1 MTVLYPSKR
10 FKDSAEIED
19 IERKGEKM
27 AFRSFSLR
35 YGKSTVSFE
44 VPEDQISTVV
54 TGQDVKAIANL
65 EEAYLHALDH
75 PVDSAPLRY
84 MVKPGETV
92 AILVSDITRV
102 WQKNEQTL
110 PLLLNYLN
118 AAGIS
123 DENISIII
131 AVGGHRQNTEAEFME
146 ICSAEVCHRV
156 RVVNHKS
163 WEKDNMVPI
172 GRTSR
177 GTQVAINK
185 IAAAADRIIL
195 TGGVVYHY
203 MVGYGGG
210 RKSVIPGIC
219 ALETI
224 KQNHL
229 WVLGQE
235 VGAGTNPL
243 CASGSTTNNP
253 LHEDMMEI
261 AALARPD
268 FLINIVPNL
277 NGEIAGIF
285 AGNWASAWWKATR
298 MVDDIFGVPIEK
310 ETDIVIATA
319 GGYPKDIN
327 LYQSQKT
334 IDNAWHAM
342 KPNGVAIILAECP
355 DIREPKEFFDWFDHT
370 DRLEMEKALRANYA
384 LAGWLAF
391 HQFEYRD
398 KGLIILVTREENFRH
413 AEKAQLYPA
422 ASIEEAL
429 RVAHSHCRAAKPGI
443 NVLPQGANTLPLPRR
458 KNK

>member
-1 MTVLYPSKR
+1 
-10 FKDSAEIED
+10 
-19 IERKGEKM
+19 M
-27 AFRSFSLR
+27 AFRTFSLR
-35 YGKSTVSFE
+35 YGKGSISFE
-44 VPEDQISTVV
+44 LPEDHISTVV
-54 TGQDVKAIANL
+54 TGKDVPAVADL
-65 EEAYLHALDH
+65 GEAYRHALDH
-75 PVDSAPLRY
+75 PIDSAPLRY

-92 AILVSDITRV
+92 AIAVSDITRV
-102 WQKNEQTL
+102 WQKNDQTL

-118 AAGIS
+118 AAGIP
-123 DENISIII
+123 DENIRIII
-131 AVGGHRQNTEAEFME
+131 AVGGHRQNTEGEFME

-156 RVVNHKS
+156 RVVNHQS
-163 WEKDNMVPI
+163 WETENMVPI

-177 GTQVAINK
+177 GTHVAINK
-185 IAAAADRIIL
+185 IAAAAERIIL

-219 ALETI
+219 ALDTI

-229 WVLGQE
+229 WVLGQA
-235 VGAGTNPL
+235 VGSGTNPL
-243 CASGSTTNNP
+243 CASGATAGNP

-277 NGEIAGIF
+277 NGEMAGVF
-285 AGNWASAWWKATR
+285 AGNWASAWWQATR
-298 MVDDIFGVPIEK
+298 LVDEIFGVPIEK
-310 ETDIVIATA
+310 ESDIVIATA

-342 KPNGVAIILAECP
+342 KPNGAAIILAECP
-355 DIREPKEFFDWFDHT
+355 DIQEPKEFFDWFEHT
-370 DRLEMEKALRANYA
+370 GRLEMEKALRANYA

-398 KGLIILVTREENFRH
+398 KGLIILVTRKENFRH
-413 AEKAQLYPA
+413 AVKAQLHPVA
-422 ASIEEAL
+422 TIEEAL
-429 RVAHSHCRAAKPGI
+429 RVAYAHCRAARPSI
-443 NVLPQGANTLPLPRR
+443 TVLPQGANTLPLLKRR
-458 KNK
+458 RIV

>member
-1 MTVLYPSKR
+1 
-10 FKDSAEIED
+10 
-19 IERKGEKM
+19 M
-27 AFRSFSLR
+27 ALHTFSLR
-35 YGKSTVSFE
+35 YGKGSISFE
-44 VPEDQISTVV
+44 LPKDQISSVV
-54 TGQDVKAIANL
+54 TGKDVKAIDNL
-65 EEAYLHALDH
+65 EEAYLYALDY
-75 PVDSAPLRY
+75 PIDSAPLRY

-92 AILVSDITRV
+92 AIVVSDITRA
-102 WQKNEQTL
+102 WQKNDQTL
-110 PLLLNYLN
+110 PLLLSYLN
-118 AAGIS
+118 AAGIP
-123 DENISIII
+123 DERIIVII

-163 WEKDNMVPI
+163 WETDNMVSI

-177 GTQVAINK
+177 GTRVAINK
-185 IAAAADRIIL
+185 IAAEADRIIL

-229 WVLGQE
+229 WVLGQK
-235 VGAGTNPL
+235 VGDGTNPL
-243 CASGSTTNNP
+243 CASGSTTDNP

-277 NGEIAGIF
+277 DGEIAGVF

-298 MVDDIFGVPIEK
+298 MVDDIFGVPIDK
-310 ETDIVIATA
+310 ETDIVIAST

-342 KPNGVAIILAECP
+342 KKNGVAIILAECP
-355 DIREPKEFFDWFDHT
+355 DIKEPKELFDWFDHT
-370 DRLEMEKALRANYA
+370 DRLEMEKALRANLS

-398 KGLIILVTREENFRH
+398 KGLIILVTREENFHH
-413 AEKAQLYPA
+413 AEKAQLHPV

-429 RVAHSHCRAAKPGI
+429 RVAYSHCRITNPSI
-443 NVLPQGANTLPLPRR
+443 TMLPQGANTLPLL
-458 KNK
+458 KGKK

>member
-1 MTVLYPSKR
+1 
-10 FKDSAEIED
+10 
-19 IERKGEKM
+19 M

-35 YGKSTVSFE
+35 YGRSNVSFE
-44 VPEDQISTVV
+44 LPEDQISTVI
-54 TGQDVKAIANL
+54 TGREVKAIDNL

-75 PVDSAPLRY
+75 PIDSAPLRY

-92 AILVSDITRV
+92 AIAVSDITRV
-102 WQKNEQTL
+102 WQKNDQTL

-118 AAGIS
+118 DAGIP
-123 DENISIII
+123 DENIRVII
-131 AVGGHRQNTEAEFME
+131 AVGGHRQNTDAEFQE
-146 ICSAEVCHRV
+146 ICGSDVCHRV
-156 RVVNHKS
+156 RVVNHQS
-163 WEKDNMVPI
+163 WETEDMVPI

-177 GTQVAINK
+177 GTQVSINK
-185 IAAAADRIIL
+185 IAASADRILL

-219 ALETI
+219 SLDTI

-229 WVLGQE
+229 WVLGQK

-243 CASGSTTNNP
+243 CASGSTADNP

-261 AALARPD
+261 AALVRPD

-277 NGEIAGIF
+277 AGEIAGIF

-298 MVDDIFGVPIEK
+298 MVDDIFGVPIE
-310 ETDIVIATA
+310 EESDIVIATA

-355 DIREPKEFFDWFDHT
+355 DIREPKEFFDWFEHR
-370 DRLEMEKALRANYA
+370 DRLEMEKALRANYV

-413 AEKAQLYPA
+413 AEKAQLYPV

-429 RVAHSHCRAAKPGI
+429 RVSYSHCGTPKPRI
-443 NVLPQGANTLPLPRR
+443 TVMPQGANTLPLLKKRYA
-458 KNK
+458 